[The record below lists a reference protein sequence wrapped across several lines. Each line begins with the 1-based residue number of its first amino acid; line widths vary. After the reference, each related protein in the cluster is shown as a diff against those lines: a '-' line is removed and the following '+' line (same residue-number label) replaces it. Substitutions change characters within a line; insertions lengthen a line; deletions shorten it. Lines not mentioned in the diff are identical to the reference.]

1 MNNSMTLASVTGGG
15 SSSLSIQDL
24 DIGVSKAGMEQYK
37 EQIKSDLLI
46 TSKELLQ
53 DISEIERTVNAG
65 WQGVSKDKFLSD
77 FKSDVDKICEDL
89 ENEHADLQLVLGD
102 LEEIYY
108 KVDASIMGED

>member
-53 DISEIERTVNAG
+53 NTSEIERAVNAG

-77 FKSDVDKICEDL
+77 FKNAVDKICQDL
-89 ENEHADLQLVLGD
+89 ENEHTNLQSVLEN

-108 KVDASIMGED
+108 QVDASIMGEE